1 MLWKTAGPFSGE
13 EAQGVT
19 SLRSPQ
25 SCRWLCCVVAMGWVR
40 SQECSSKVVGLSSDG
55 KSNKLCALVVSLR
68 FGHGGVN
75 GFVSLRPRVLKSSA
89 SGVSLRFRQGR
100 SERNVFLRSKG

>member
-1 MLWKTAGPFSGE
+1 MQLRGTEHSRGTSETEASACPRVGAGVLG
-13 EAQGVT
+13 A
-19 SLRSPQ
+19 
-25 SCRWLCCVVAMGWVR
+25 VAK
-40 SQECSSKVVGLSSDG
+40 CSSKAVGLSSHG

-75 GFVSLRPRVLKSSA
+75 SLRPRVLKSSA
-89 SGVSLRFRQGR
+89 LGVSLRFRQGR